1 MKEARAG
8 IAQRVTVITM
18 RLASF
23 SLIVALLV
31 FASATPGRAFTDA
44 ELINGFNRTV
54 FGSEYQRF
62 GWQSR
67 VVKKFTKPVRL
78 FVDDRSTARRRGEV
92 ETFVRTLPSLIAG
105 LDISVVEDAKAA
117 NFHVFVIDRA
127 DYPGVVAKEVYG
139 SPSSSFTPGEC
150 IVRVISTRS
159 GITRSDAVIVAD
171 EGEFLLHRCMV
182 EEILQGLGPINDD
195 RTLSE
200 SVFNDTS
207 HHSSFTSFDRHILNM
222 LYHPLIEPGMT
233 KREAAR
239 VLPEVVADVQARL
252 R

>member
-8 IAQRVTVITM
+8 IAQRVTAITM

-23 SLIVALLV
+23 SLIAALLV

-44 ELINGFNRTV
+44 ELIDGFNRTV
-54 FGSEYQRF
+54 FGSEYQSF
-62 GWQSR
+62 GWQSYL
-67 VVKKFTKPVRL
+67 VKKYDGPVRL
-78 FVDDRSTARRRGEV
+78 YVDDRSSIPRRDEI
-92 ETFVRTLPSLIAG
+92 ESFVRTLPGLIAG
-105 LDISVVEDAKAA
+105 LDVSVVEDTKAA

-127 DYPGVVAKEVYG
+127 DYRGVVAKEIYG
-139 SPSSSFTPGEC
+139 RPSSSFTPGKC
-150 IVRVISTRS
+150 LVRVVSTSVGIS
-159 GITRSDAVIVAD
+159 RSDAVIVAD
-171 EGEFLLHRCMV
+171 EGEFLFHRCMV

-233 KREAAR
+233 KLEAAR
-239 VLPEVVADVQARL
+239 VLPEVAADVQARL

>member
-8 IAQRVTVITM
+8 IAQMVTAITM

-23 SLIVALLV
+23 SLIGALLV

-44 ELINGFNRTV
+44 ELIDGFNRTV

-67 VVKKFTKPVRL
+67 MVKKFIKPVRL
-78 FVDDRSTARRRGEV
+78 FVDDRSAARRRGEV
-92 ETFVRTLPSLIAG
+92 EKFVRTLPSLIAG
-105 LDISVVEDAKAA
+105 LAVDIVGSADEA
-117 NFHVFVIDRA
+117 NFRVFVIDREA
-127 DYPGVVAKEVYG
+127 YRQVVSREVYG
-139 SPSSSFTPGEC
+139 QSSSSFEPGKC
-150 IVRVISTRS
+150 LVRVVSTRS

-171 EGEFLLHRCMV
+171 EGDFLFHRCMV
-182 EEILQGLGPINDD
+182 EEILQGLGPVNDD
-195 RTLSE
+195 ATLEE
-200 SVFNDTS
+200 SVFNDRS
-207 HHSSFTSFDRHILNM
+207 RHSSFTSFDRHILNM

-233 KREAAR
+233 RREAAR
-239 VLPEVVADVQARL
+239 VLPEVAADVQARL

>member
-1 MKEARAG
+1 
-8 IAQRVTVITM
+8 M
-18 RLASF
+18 RL
-23 SLIVALLV
+23 
-31 FASATPGRAFTDA
+31 
-44 ELINGFNRTV
+44 
-54 FGSEYQRF
+54 Y
-62 GWQSR
+62 
-67 VVKKFTKPVRL
+67 
-78 FVDDRSTARRRGEV
+78 VDDRSSTPRRHEI
-92 ETFVRTLPSLIAG
+92 ESFVRTLPGLIAG
-105 LDISVVEDAKAA
+105 LDVSVVEDTKAA

-127 DYPGVVAKEVYG
+127 DYRGVVAKEIYG
-139 SPSSSFTPGEC
+139 SPSSSFTPGKC
-150 IVRVISTRS
+150 LVRVVSTRS
-159 GITRSDAVIVAD
+159 GITHSDAVIVAD

-207 HHSSFTSFDRHILNM
+207 HQSSFTSFDRHILNM

-239 VLPEVVADVQARL
+239 VLPEVAADVQARL